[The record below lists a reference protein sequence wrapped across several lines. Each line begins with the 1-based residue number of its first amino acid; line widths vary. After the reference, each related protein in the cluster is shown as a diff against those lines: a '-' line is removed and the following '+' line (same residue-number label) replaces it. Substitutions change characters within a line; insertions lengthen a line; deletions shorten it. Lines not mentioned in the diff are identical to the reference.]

1 MSLFPVSLGGASA
14 LSDNPTQSKY
24 HPSEVTFAPCY
35 HNVCHL
41 IHYSTNSLSCLL
53 DARQPLI
60 PKGHVCKR
68 LLVILS
74 LQTSLGSYIAS
85 GIRRK
90 EANNLDLFL
99 MILNLYMMKEIR
111 KKCEPEICRRVAS
124 DVIFTCKSQYIPSLP
139 IINTLNYSSYIKE
152 E

>member
-1 MSLFPVSLGGASA
+1 MGEKTARSFQTVFCKEHLNIMSLFPVSLGGVSA

-24 HPSEVTFAPCY
+24 HSSEVTFAPCY
-35 HNVCHL
+35 HNLCHL

-74 LQTSLGSYIAS
+74 LQTSLGFSTAS
-85 GIRRK
+85 RIRRK
-90 EANNLDLFL
+90 EANSLDLFL

-111 KKCEPEICRRVAS
+111 NASLQFVDLESTFRRYLH
-124 DVIFTCKSQYIPSLP
+124 T
-139 IINTLNYSSYIKE
+139 
-152 E
+152 

>member
-1 MSLFPVSLGGASA
+1 MRLLSVSPGGASA

-24 HPSEVTFAPCY
+24 YSSEVTFAPCY
-35 HNVCHL
+35 HNLCHL
-41 IHYSTNSLSCLL
+41 IHYSTTSLSCLL

-60 PKGHVCKR
+60 PIGLVCKR

-74 LQTSLGSYIAS
+74 LQTSLEFYIAS

-99 MILNLYMMKEIR
+99 MILNLYTIEKIR
-111 KKCEPEICRRVAS
+111 NKCNPKFVYLESGFIYSFYMETQQ
-124 DVIFTCKSQYIPSLP
+124 FTHFPQ
-139 IINTLNYSSYIKE
+139 
-152 E
+152 

>member
-1 MSLFPVSLGGASA
+1 MGEKLQDHFRLCSVKEHLNIMSLFSVSLGGASA

-24 HPSEVTFAPCY
+24 HSSEVTFAPCY
-35 HNVCHL
+35 HNLCHL

-74 LQTSLGSYIAS
+74 LQTSPGFYTAS
-85 GIRRK
+85 RIRRK

-111 KKCEPEICRRVAS
+111 KKCEPVVC
-124 DVIFTCKSQYIPSLP
+124 
-139 IINTLNYSSYIKE
+139 
-152 E
+152 

>member
-1 MSLFPVSLGGASA
+1 MPLNSLF
-14 LSDNPTQSKY
+14 N
-24 HPSEVTFAPCY
+24 EFTFLFIRCK
-35 HNVCHL
+35 V
-41 IHYSTNSLSCLL
+41 
-53 DARQPLI
+53 DAI

-74 LQTSLGSYIAS
+74 LQTSLGFYVAS

-111 KKCEPEICRRVAS
+111 KNC
-124 DVIFTCKSQYIPSLP
+124 
-139 IINTLNYSSYIKE
+139 
-152 E
+152 